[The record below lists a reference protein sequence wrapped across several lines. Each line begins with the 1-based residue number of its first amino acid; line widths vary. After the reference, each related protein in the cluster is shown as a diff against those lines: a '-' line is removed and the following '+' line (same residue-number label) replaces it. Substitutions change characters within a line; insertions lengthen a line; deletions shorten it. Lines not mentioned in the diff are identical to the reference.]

1 MTVGQ
6 KIRAARR
13 DAGMT
18 LQTLAEKA
26 GMSIAS
32 LSRIELGKVDGPR
45 LNTLMSI
52 AFALGVPVSEIIP

>member
-1 MTVGQ
+1 M
-6 KIRAARR
+6 
-13 DAGMT
+13 
-18 LQTLAEKA
+18 QTLAEKA